1 VYPWESYLVF
11 IVSEQGIEFNAEKI
25 EAILTMERPR
35 CIRDVERLAGCI
47 DAVRRFV

>member
-11 IVSEQGIEFNAEKI
+11 IISEQGIEFNAEKI

-35 CIRDVERLAGCI
+35 CIETSSDSLA
-47 DAVRRFV
+47 ASM